1 MPVNL
6 WGHYNFKIDIVIH
19 MVILIKAAQLI
30 LSLSILVIIHEF
42 GHFIF
47 SKAFKCR
54 VEKFY
59 LFFNPWFSLFKFQ
72 RGETEYGVGWL
83 PLGGYVKIS
92 GMIDESMDK
101 EAMKLPPQPW
111 EFRSKPSWQR
121 LIIMIGGVLFNLILA
136 IIIYSAVLFVWGDQ
150 YLPTKN
156 VKYGIAVSETGK
168 EMGLRNGDKIISVDG
183 MEIEDFNKIV
193 PVIVLNGAKT
203 IEVLRNDET
212 LSVPVKSEIIPKL
225 LKDKFVISLRIPFV
239 CKVIGF
245 GKDSPARDAGF
256 EIGDEILSV
265 NGSGFKF
272 YDEFSDTL
280 TMSKGKTITILL
292 KRGGA
297 EKSTAV
303 KIGSAGVLGIQ
314 REYKIDGLFEF
325 KTITYGF
332 FESIPAGISKGYN
345 AVGNYLKQFKLLFA
359 PETKAYESLGGFIAI
374 GNIFPSVWDWES
386 FWNLTAFLSIILAV
400 MNILPIPAL
409 DGGHVLFLLFEMITG
424 RKPSDKFLEYAQ
436 VVGMVILF
444 SLLLYANGNDFWKWY
459 QGKF

>member
-1 MPVNL
+1 
-6 WGHYNFKIDIVIH
+6 

-59 LFFNPWFSLFKFQ
+59 LFFDPWFSLFKFQ

-101 EAMKLPPQPW
+101 EQMKLPPEPW

-136 IIIYSAVLFVWGDQ
+136 IVLYSAVLFTWGDQ
-150 YLPTKN
+150 YLPSKN

-183 MEIEDFNKIV
+183 QVIEDFNKIV
-193 PVIVLNGAKT
+193 SYIVLNGAKT
-203 IEVLRNDET
+203 IEVQRNEQAI
-212 LSVPVKSEIIPKL
+212 SVPVRNEIIPKI
-225 LKDKFVISLRIPFV
+225 LKDKYLIGLRVPFA

-245 GKDSPARDAGF
+245 GKESPARDAGLQ
-256 EIGDEILSV
+256 IGDEIINI
-265 NGSGFKF
+265 NGAGFKY
-272 YDEFSDTL
+272 YDQFTDTL
-280 TMSKGKTITILL
+280 AQSKGKSIALL
-292 KRGGA
+292 VKRGSE
-297 EKSTAV
+297 EKLVQVS
-303 KIGSAGVLGIQ
+303 IGKSGLLGIQ
-314 REYKIDGLFEF
+314 RESNIAGLFEF
-325 KTITYGF
+325 KTISYGF
-332 FESIPAGISKGYN
+332 FESIPAGIIKGYN

-400 MNILPIPAL
+400 MNIM
-409 DGGHVLFLLFEMITG
+409 G
-424 RKPSDKFLEYAQ
+424 
-436 VVGMVILF
+436 
-444 SLLLYANGNDFWKWY
+444 
-459 QGKF
+459 

>member
-1 MPVNL
+1 M
-6 WGHYNFKIDIVIH
+6 
-19 MVILIKAAQLI
+19 
-30 LSLSILVIIHEF
+30 
-42 GHFIF
+42 
-47 SKAFKCR
+47 
-54 VEKFY
+54 Y
-59 LFFNPWFSLFKFQ
+59 LFFDPWFSLFKFK

-101 EAMKLPPQPW
+101 EQMKLPAEPW

-121 LIIMIGGVLFNLILA
+121 LIIKIGGVLFNLILA
-136 IIIYSAVLFVWGDQ
+136 IVLYSAVLFTWGDQ

-168 EMGLRNGDKIISVDG
+168 ELGLRNGDKILSVDG
-183 MEIEDFNKIV
+183 KEVEDFNKIISS
-193 PVIVLNGAKT
+193 IVLNGAKT
-203 IEVLRNDET
+203 IEVERNQAAVT
-212 LSVPVKSEIIPKL
+212 IPVKNEIIPKL
-225 LKDKFVISLRIPFV
+225 LKDKYIIGLRVPFE

-245 GKDSPARDAGF
+245 GKDSPARDAGLQ
-256 EIGDEILSV
+256 IGDEILAINSA
-265 NGSGFKF
+265 NFKF
-272 YDEFSDTL
+272 YDQFTDTL
-280 TMSKGKTITILL
+280 AQSKGKTVQLLIKRKSAEQTIPVAI
-292 KRGGA
+292 G
-297 EKSTAV
+297 KS
-303 KIGSAGVLGIQ
+303 GLLGIQ
-314 REYKIDGLFEF
+314 RESNIAGLFEF
-325 KTITYGF
+325 KTVTYGF
-332 FESIPAGISKGYN
+332 FESIPAGIIKGYN

-359 PETKAYESLGGFIAI
+359 PQTKAYESLGGFIAI

-436 VVGMVILF
+436 IVGMVILF
-444 SLLLYANGNDFWKWY
+444 SLLIYANGNDFWKWY